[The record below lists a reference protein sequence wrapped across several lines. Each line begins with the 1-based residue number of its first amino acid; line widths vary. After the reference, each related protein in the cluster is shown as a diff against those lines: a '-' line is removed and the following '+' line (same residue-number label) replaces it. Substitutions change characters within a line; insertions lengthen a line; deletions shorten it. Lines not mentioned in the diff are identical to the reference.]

1 MKKIVLTLCLTF
13 GLTKAFACADGGGE
27 DYYYYNLFS
36 QTLSEAPQYQPFLM
50 TLDNPYYTMDANQKN
65 ENILDWQKTLGIN
78 YQQAFELVFKASK

>member
-50 TLDNPYYTMDANQKN
+50 TLDNP
-65 ENILDWQKTLGIN
+65 
-78 YQQAFELVFKASK
+78 